1 MRLVEEREEEQEK
14 TTHQLSKADRVMKEM
29 EEIKVKMKD
38 IEQEKMSL
46 HSTVSVRLFPKD

>member
-46 HSTVSVRLFPKD
+46 HSTVSV